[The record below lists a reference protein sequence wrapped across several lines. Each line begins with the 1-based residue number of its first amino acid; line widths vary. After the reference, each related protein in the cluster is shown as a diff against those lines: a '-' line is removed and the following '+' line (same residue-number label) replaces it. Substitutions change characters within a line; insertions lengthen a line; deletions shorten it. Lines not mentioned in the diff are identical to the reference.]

1 MDFARPQRMFP
12 RILAL
17 DFDGVICD
25 GLAEYFVSSC
35 RVCQQVWGLADPQ
48 LDPLRPAFDRLR
60 PLIETGWEMP
70 LLVWGLH
77 QGIPEPDLRQDW
89 PTQRQQLLE
98 QAGIPSKSLA
108 QTLDQVRDEW
118 MASDLQGWLAC
129 HRFYPGIAPWLRQ
142 LRAAGD
148 PRLVILS
155 TKEGRFIEQL
165 LRGEGIQLPRHHI
178 LGKEVRAP
186 KAATLQRL
194 LTAAQLPA
202 ADLWFVEDRIQ
213 TLHQVLAVPE
223 LEEAL
228 LFLASW
234 GYNLP
239 EEREEAAHHPRLHLL
254 DLEQIPQPF
263 AHWIALRA
271 VESTMPPPVVDPLP
285 RLSIAPARPEELS
298 EMAPSGSQIARS
310 PERPEA
316 GLASLVLTLVELLR
330 QLMEAQ
336 VVRQMEAERLYPEQI
351 ELAGT
356 SLQTLR
362 DQILQICTIF
372 DLDPADLNVD
382 LGELGALLPR
392 KGDYY
397 PGQPHR
403 EGSLL
408 ELLDRLIN
416 TGIVID
422 GEIDLGLAQL
432 DLIHARL
439 KLVLTSSAK
448 LY

>member
-1 MDFARPQRMFP
+1 MHP
-12 RILAL
+12 RLLAL

-25 GLAEYFVSSC
+25 GLAEYFATAC
-35 RVCQQVWGLADPQ
+35 RVCQQVWGLTLPQ
-48 LDPLRPAFDRLR
+48 LAGLRPAFDRLR

-70 LLVWGLH
+70 LLVWGLQ
-77 QGIPEPDLRQDW
+77 QGIPEADLRQDW
-89 PTQRQQLLE
+89 SAQRQQLLA
-98 QAGIPSKSLA
+98 QSGIPSDQLA
-108 QTLDQVRDEW
+108 QALDQVRDEW
-118 MASDLQGWLAC
+118 IRTDLPSWLGL
-129 HRFYPGIAPWLRQ
+129 HRFYPGVGAWLRQ
-142 LRAAGD
+142 IRTAGE
-148 PRLVILS
+148 PRLAIIS

-165 LRGEGIQLPRHHI
+165 LQGEGIQLPRHHI

-186 KAATLQRL
+186 KSTTLQRL

-202 ADLWFVEDRIQ
+202 AELWFVEDRLQ
-213 TLHQVLAVPE
+213 TLEQVQAVP
-223 LEEAL
+223 AL
-228 LFLASW
+228 KDAVLFLAGW

-239 EEREEAAHHPRLHLL
+239 EERHQAAQDPRLHLL
-254 DLEQIPQPF
+254 ELAQLSQPF
-263 AHWIALRA
+263 ECWI
-271 VESTMPPPVVDPLP
+271 STTTAGSLAPLP
-285 RLSIAPARPEELS
+285 RLSIAPAGPEELDQL
-298 EMAPSGSQIARS
+298 AGSPLIHS

-336 VVRQMEAERLYPEQI
+336 VVRQMEAERLSPEQI
-351 ELAGT
+351 ERAGI

-362 DQILQICTIF
+362 DQILHLCELFQI
-372 DLDPADLNVD
+372 DPADLNVD
-382 LGELGALLPR
+382 LGDLGTLLPR

>member
-1 MDFARPQRMFP
+1 MEFARPQRMSP

-17 DFDGVICD
+17 DFDGVVCD
-25 GLAEYFVSSC
+25 GLTEYFVTSC
-35 RVCQQVWGLADPQ
+35 RVCQRVWGLASPQ
-48 LDPLRPAFDRLR
+48 LQPLRPVFDRLR

-70 LLVWGLH
+70 LLVWGLQ
-77 QGIPEPDLRQDW
+77 QGIPEGDLRQDW
-89 PTQRQQLLE
+89 PGQRQQLLE
-98 QAGIPSKSLA
+98 QSGIPSKSLA

-118 MASDLQGWLAC
+118 IGSDLQGWLGC
-129 HRFYPGIAPWLRQ
+129 HRFYPGVAPWLRQ

-155 TKEGRFIEQL
+155 TKEGRFIQQL
-165 LRGEGIQLPRHHI
+165 LQGEEIQLPRHHI

-186 KAATLQRL
+186 KAATLHRL
-194 LTAAQLPA
+194 LSAAQLPA
-202 ADLWFVEDRIQ
+202 AELWFVEDRIQ

-223 LEEAL
+223 LEQAL

-239 EEREEAAHHPRLHLL
+239 EEREQAARHPRLHLL
-254 DLEQIPQPF
+254 TLEQLSQPF
-263 AHWIALRA
+263 AHWIASPA
-271 VESTMPPPVVDPLP
+271 TDPLP
-285 RLSIAPARPEELS
+285 RLSIAPANPEELS
-298 EMAPSGSQIARS
+298 QMAQSGSQLTPAQK
-310 PERPEA
+310 RPEA

-336 VVRQMEAERLYPEQI
+336 VVRQMEAERLSAEQI
-351 ELAGT
+351 ERAGI

-362 DQILQICTIF
+362 DQILQICDIF
-372 DLDPADLNVD
+372 EIDPADLNVD
-382 LGELGALLPR
+382 LGDLGTLLPR
-392 KGDYY
+392 QGDYY

-408 ELLDRLIN
+408 ELLDRLIH

-422 GEIDLGLAQL
+422 GEIDLGLADL

>member
-1 MDFARPQRMFP
+1 MHP
-12 RILAL
+12 RLLAL

-25 GLAEYFVSSC
+25 GLAEYFATAC
-35 RVCQQVWGLADPQ
+35 RVCQRIWGAKESQ
-48 LDPLRPAFDRLR
+48 LEPLRSVFARLR

-70 LLVWGLH
+70 LLVWGLQ
-77 QGIPEPDLRQDW
+77 QGIAEAELRQDW
-89 PTQRQQLLE
+89 PAQRQQLL
-98 QAGIPSKSLA
+98 QQSGIPSDQLA
-108 QTLDQVRDEW
+108 QALDQVRDEW
-118 MASDLQGWLAC
+118 IHADLPGWLGL
-129 HRFYPGIAPWLRQ
+129 HRFYPGVGAWLRQ
-142 LRAAGD
+142 IRATGE

-155 TKEGRFIEQL
+155 TKEGRFIQQL
-165 LRGEGIQLPRHHI
+165 LQGEGIQLLRHHI

-186 KAATLQRL
+186 KSTTLQRL

-202 ADLWFVEDRIQ
+202 AELWFVEDRLQ
-213 TLHQVLAVPE
+213 TLEQVKAVP
-223 LEEAL
+223 AL
-228 LFLASW
+228 QDAVLFLAGW

-239 EEREEAAHHPRLHLL
+239 EERQQAAQDPRLHLL
-254 DLEQIPQPF
+254 ELAQLSQPF
-263 AHWIALRA
+263 EHW
-271 VESTMPPPVVDPLP
+271 VSTARISTPTADPTGPLP
-285 RLSIAPARPEELS
+285 RLSIAPAGPEELDQL
-298 EMAPSGSQIARS
+298 AGSPLIHS

-336 VVRQMEAERLYPEQI
+336 VVRQMEAERLTPEQI
-351 ELAGT
+351 ERAGT

-362 DQILQICTIF
+362 DQILHLCELFQI
-372 DLDPADLNVD
+372 DPADLNVD
-382 LGELGALLPR
+382 LGDLGTLLPR

>member
-1 MDFARPQRMFP
+1 MHP
-12 RILAL
+12 RLLAL

-25 GLAEYFVSSC
+25 GLAEYFATAV
-35 RVCQQVWGLADPQ
+35 RVCQQIWGLADAQ

-70 LLVWGLH
+70 LLVWGLQ

-89 PTQRQQLLE
+89 PTQRQQLL
-98 QAGIPSKSLA
+98 QQSGIPPNALA

-118 MASDLQGWLAC
+118 MGSDLQSWLGL
-129 HRFYPGIAPWLRQ
+129 HRFYPGVGAWLRQ
-142 LRAAGD
+142 MRTAGD
-148 PRLVILS
+148 PRLVIIS

-178 LGKEVRAP
+178 LGKEVRAS
-186 KAATLQRL
+186 KSTTLQRL
-194 LTAAQLPA
+194 LSAAQLPA
-202 ADLWFVEDRIQ
+202 ADLWFVEDRLQ
-213 TLHQVLAVPE
+213 TLEQVKAVP
-223 LEEAL
+223 AL
-228 LFLASW
+228 QDLVLFLAGW

-239 EEREEAAHHPRLHLL
+239 EERQQAACDPRLHLL
-254 DLEQIPQPF
+254 ELAQLSQPF
-263 AHWIALRA
+263 DHWI
-271 VESTMPPPVVDPLP
+271 STPAADPLP
-285 RLSIAPARPEELS
+285 RLSITPAQPEELS
-298 EMAPSGSQIARS
+298 QMAPSGSPLIHSQ
-310 PERPEA
+310 ERPEA

-336 VVRQMEAERLYPEQI
+336 VVRQMEANRLSPEQI
-351 ELAGT
+351 ERAGT

-362 DQILQICTIF
+362 DQIWHICDIFQI
-372 DLDPADLNVD
+372 DPADLNVD
-382 LGELGALLPR
+382 LGDLGTLLPR

>member
-1 MDFARPQRMFP
+1 MHP

-25 GLAEYFVSSC
+25 GLAEYFATAC
-35 RVCQQVWGLADPQ
+35 RVCQQVWGLALPQ

-70 LLVWGLH
+70 LLVWGLQ
-77 QGIPEPDLRQDW
+77 QGIREADLRQDW
-89 PTQRQQLLE
+89 PAQRQQLLQQSGISP
-98 QAGIPSKSLA
+98 QALA
-108 QTLDQVRDEW
+108 QALDQVRDEW
-118 MASDLQGWLAC
+118 IRTDLPGWLGL
-129 HRFYPGIAPWLRQ
+129 HRFYPGVAAWLRQ
-142 LRAAGD
+142 IKTAGE

-155 TKEGRFIEQL
+155 TKEGRFIQEL
-165 LRGEGIQLPRHHI
+165 LQGEGIQLPRHRI

-186 KAATLQRL
+186 KSTTLQRL
-194 LTAAQLPA
+194 LSAAQLPA
-202 ADLWFVEDRIQ
+202 SDLWFVEDRLQ
-213 TLHQVLAVPE
+213 TLEQVKAVPS
-223 LEEAL
+223 LQDAV

-239 EEREEAAHHPRLHLL
+239 EERHQAAQDPRLHLL
-254 DLEQIPQPF
+254 DLAQLSQPF
-263 AHWIALRA
+263 DRWI
-271 VESTMPPPVVDPLP
+271 STPTADPLP
-285 RLSIAPARPEELS
+285 RLSIAPASPEELS
-298 EMAPSGSQIARS
+298 QIAPSGSPRIRS
-310 PERPEA
+310 QERPEA

-336 VVRQMEAERLYPEQI
+336 VVRQMEAERLSPEQI
-351 ELAGT
+351 ERAGT
-356 SLQTLR
+356 SLQSLR
-362 DQILQICTIF
+362 NQILHLCNLFQI
-372 DLDPADLNVD
+372 DPADLNVD
-382 LGELGALLPR
+382 LGDLGTLLPR
-392 KGDYY
+392 TGDYY

-439 KLVLTSSAK
+439 KLVLTSTAK